1 MIPIVSEAR
10 EAVEK
15 ALEDAELRVG
25 RMLPTPGARELS
37 GRLSKYRHIVA
48 GWIHRSPTDNQ
59 IAAMRDC
66 IAEVS
71 RLAINATPTART
83 RAPK

>member
-1 MIPIVSEAR
+1 MIAIVSEAR

-15 ALEDAELRVG
+15 ALKEAESRVAW
-25 RMLPTPGARELS
+25 MPPTPGARELS
-37 GRLSKYRHIVA
+37 GRLNKYRHIVA
-48 GWIHRSPTDNQ
+48 GWSGRSPTDDQ

-71 RLAINATPTART
+71 RLANDAAPTARI
-83 RAPK
+83 RMPK